1 MQSAT
6 QPRADFTSVS
16 HRYVASGNVVQA
28 APASS
33 SESMDT
39 TSLEAEVQRLRA
51 ALDDIITF
59 AHGTAECRH
68 RVVQMQRRAMAALA
82 GTDAAQEPAWRR
94 G

>member
-6 QPRADFTSVS
+6 QPRADLTSVS
-16 HRYVASGNVVQA
+16 HRYVAAGDVVQV

-39 TSLEAEVQRLRA
+39 ASLEAEVQRLRA
-51 ALDDIITF
+51 ALHDIITF
-59 AHGTAECRH
+59 AHGNAECRH
-68 RVVQMQRRAMAALA
+68 RVIQMQRRAMAALA
-82 GTDAAQEPAWRR
+82 GTDSAPEPTRRR